1 MLISQTAIAA
11 EVETRVDFDTRDVN
25 VSGSVEQASFNRMVS
40 VTVSDAGRQYY
51 INTVGTD
58 PNGAYD
64 FTFRMPEDSETGYY
78 TITVGALGMNDM
90 ITQEFYFA
98 KKTDID
104 SALASINDASDASSV
119 LNAMEKNIFV
129 LNLPED
135 WYNSLGTTGK
145 MAIAEALYSNKPYQ
159 SINDATSVAYD
170 ELAVQ
175 AFRYAADASAIEKA
189 LIEFA
194 EVYNINSDTAACY
207 ELYADSNIA
216 GNAREIM
223 VRYDS
228 ETVDEVITA
237 YNESVLLAA
246 INKAKDPLGIQSLI
260 SKYRD
265 VIPFS
270 LSTYDGADADKMATS
285 LYKTG
290 NFKSMA
296 DLEKAI
302 ETASEKPS
310 GGGTGGSSGGGG
322 GGGST
327 GGSTSSPGMI
337 GFAPAATNAPVSTQS
352 PSETTETS
360 DDAVS
365 FDDLADAEW
374 AREAI
379 EYLADKKI
387 VNGMGGNT
395 FDPNGFV
402 TREQFVLMIVN
413 ALELYVDGAVS
424 SFEDM
429 PEGHWAY
436 DAVSSACAKD
446 IIFGHTDTE
455 FGTGENITRQDMA
468 VIAYRASKSAG
479 RSFDSAEISGFT
491 DEEDISDYARE
502 SVASMSNSGIINGY
516 PDGRFGPADTATR
529 AQAAQIIY
537 SIIK

>member
-11 EVETRVDFDTRDVN
+11 DIETRVDFDTRDVT
-25 VSGSVEQASFNRMVS
+25 VSGSAEQASFNRMVS
-40 VTVSDAGRQYY
+40 VTVSDAERQYY
-51 INTVGTD
+51 VNTVGTD
-58 PNGAYD
+58 PSGEYD

-78 TITVGALGMNDM
+78 TITVGALGMSDVL
-90 ITQEFYFA
+90 TQEFYFA

-104 SALASINDASDASSV
+104 SALASINNASDASSV
-119 LNAMEKNIFV
+119 MNAMENNLSV

-145 MAIAEALYSNKPYQ
+145 MAIAEALYKEKPYQ
-159 SINDATSVAYD
+159 SINDATSVAYN

-175 AFRYAADASAIEKA
+175 VFRYAADASVIEKA
-189 LIEFA
+189 LTEFA
-194 EVYNINSDTAACY
+194 DVYNINSDTSVCY
-207 ELYADSNIA
+207 ELYTDSDIA
-216 GNAREIM
+216 RNAREIM
-223 VRYDS
+223 VSYDS
-228 ETVDEVITA
+228 ETVDEIITA

-260 SKYRD
+260 SEYRD

-270 LSTYDGADADKMATS
+270 LSTYDGADADKMATY

-310 GGGTGGSSGGGG
+310 GSGTGGGSSGGGG
-322 GGGST
+322 ST
-327 GGSTSSPGMI
+327 GGTTSSGTI
-337 GFAPAATNAPVSTQS
+337 GFAPAATNAPVSTQL
-352 PSETTETS
+352 PSETAEPS
-360 DDAVS
+360 DDAAS
-365 FDDLADAEW
+365 FDDLEDAEW

-387 VNGMGGNT
+387 VNGVGGNY

-424 SFEDM
+424 SFKDM

-436 DAVSSACAKD
+436 DAVSSAFAKD
-446 IIFGHTDTE
+446 IILGYTDTE

-468 VIAYRASKSAG
+468 VIAYRASKFAG
-479 RSFDSAEISGFT
+479 YSFDSAEFSDFT

-502 SVASMSNSGIINGY
+502 SVASMSKSGIINGY
-516 PDGRFGPADTATR
+516 TDGRFGPTDTATR